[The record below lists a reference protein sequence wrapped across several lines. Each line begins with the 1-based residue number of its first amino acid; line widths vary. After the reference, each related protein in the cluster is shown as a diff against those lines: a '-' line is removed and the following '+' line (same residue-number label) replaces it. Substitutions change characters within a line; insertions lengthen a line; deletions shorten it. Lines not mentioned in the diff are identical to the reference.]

1 MYRDS
6 ETGVVFHHGMMA
18 RSAFVPRV
26 IQAVSFLFGILYM
39 LLGIRFVLE
48 YVSARHVAFVDLI
61 DRATDPF
68 YRPFHGILANGHDA
82 AGHPL
87 AWSILVALGAY
98 VLLHA
103 AIVGLLRMTARARIE
118 A

>member
-6 ETGVVFHHGMMA
+6 ETGVVFHHGMMT
-18 RSAFVPRV
+18 RSPIVPRL
-26 IQAVSFLFGILYM
+26 IQLVSFLFGILYV

-61 DRATDPF
+61 DRATEPF
-68 YRPFHGILANGHDA
+68 YHPFQGILANGRDP

-87 AWSILVALGAY
+87 VWSILVAIGAY
-98 VLLHA
+98 ALLHA
-103 AIVGLLRMTARARIE
+103 LIVGLLRMTARTHIDD
-118 A
+118 

>member
-6 ETGVVFHHGMMA
+6 ETGVVFHHGMMT
-18 RSAFVPRV
+18 RSPLVPRI
-26 IQAVSFLFGILYM
+26 IQVVSFLFGILYL

-48 YVSARHVAFVDLI
+48 YVSARHVAFVDFI
-61 DRATDPF
+61 DRCSEPF
-68 YRPFHGILANGHDA
+68 YRPFQGIVANGRDA

-87 AWSILVALGAY
+87 VWSILVALAAY

-103 AIVGLLRMTARARIE
+103 LIVGLLRMTARTRIE
-118 A
+118 D